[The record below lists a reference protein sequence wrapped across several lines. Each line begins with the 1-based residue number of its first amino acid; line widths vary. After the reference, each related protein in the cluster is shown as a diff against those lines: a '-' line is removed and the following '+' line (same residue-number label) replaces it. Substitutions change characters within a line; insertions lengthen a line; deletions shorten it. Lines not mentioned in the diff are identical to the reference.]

1 MSYNS
6 SNNIHLN
13 VVFITIELYIC
24 TLPYQSIN
32 LFLEKTITYNF
43 VDYVNEMRVGV
54 RNPNIYSSFYRT

>member
-6 SNNIHLN
+6 GNNIHLN

-43 VDYVNEMRVGV
+43 VDYVNKMRVGV
-54 RNPNIYSSFYRT
+54 RNPNIYSSFYGT